1 MESVTAAGPASQR
14 IILTCEVDGVTT
26 EGFALRREYSSA
38 ERIARAA
45 KIFGILFF
53 IGIGTIV
60 VPLLHFIL
68 PPLFWLAATVL
79 GTTTWLETSEVLSGE
94 IACPNC
100 KHLNLFV
107 REAEEWPKVQRCG
120 GCSFTLSIKPVPQA

>member
-1 MESVTAAGPASQR
+1 MESSPTLQSDRLLLA
-14 IILTCEVDGVTT
+14 CEVDGIVT
-26 EGFALRREYSSA
+26 EGFALRRDFTA
-38 ERIARAA
+38 GERLKRAA

-60 VPLLHFIL
+60 VPILHFIL

-100 KHLNLFV
+100 KHVNVFQ

-120 GCSFTLSIKPVPQA
+120 GCSYTLTIKPLRQA